1 MDLKTSVLCT
11 QYTISVYKHCTKIH
25 LVFTSIINANIKM
38 HMNSCSMKYDFYN
51 EIMSSYSF
59 NVIYKLCPNQKTMT
73 FSNL

>member
-1 MDLKTSVLCT
+1 MGLKTSVLCT

-51 EIMSSYSF
+51 ENYEFI
-59 NVIYKLCPNQKTMT
+59 
-73 FSNL
+73 